1 MLYCT
6 GKYKVIERTEVDLLK
21 NSLLKLREKL
31 SEALHSVLPIIGIVM
46 VLCFTIAPI
55 SSSILLCFLMGAAM
69 IVIGTMFFTL
79 GAEISMTPM
88 GERLG
93 TAVTRSKKLSIIVI
107 LGFVLGFIITIS
119 EPDLQ
124 VLAEQ
129 VPSIPNRTLIFS
141 VALGVGVFLVI
152 ALLRMLFS
160 IALPHMLITFY
171 ILAFLLTLFVP
182 QSFLTVAF
190 DSGGVTT
197 GPMTV
202 PFIMAFGIGIS
213 AIRNDRHASD
223 DSFGL
228 VALCSI
234 GPILAVL
241 ILGMIY
247 RPADSAYIPPV
258 LPEISNSVE
267 LWKLFRVG
275 LPTYIREIAVS
286 LFPIILF
293 FGIFQIAV
301 LKLSKRNLRKI
312 IVGLVYTYIG
322 LVLFL
327 TGANVGFM
335 PAGNY
340 LGQVIASLDYNCII
354 VLIGMLIGFF
364 IVKAEPAVYVLNKQV
379 EEITDGAIP
388 ARAMSISL
396 SIGVAASI
404 GLAMLRVLTGISIL
418 WFIIPGYAI
427 ALGLSFFVPK
437 IFTAIAF
444 DSGGVASGPMTAT
457 FLLPFAQGAC
467 TAVGGNI
474 VTDAFGVVA
483 MVAMTPLITIQI
495 LGMIYQM
502 QQRSAP
508 KDQTLPEPAA
518 GFDQLDDDAI
528 IEL

>member
-88 GERLG
+88 GEWLG

-182 QSFLTVAF
+182 QSFLAVAF

-335 PAGNY
+335 LAGNY
-340 LGQVIASLDYNCII
+340 LGQVIASLDYNWII

-396 SIGVAASI
+396 SIGVAVSI

-508 KDQTLPEPAA
+508 KDQTLPEPVA

>member
-171 ILAFLLTLFVP
+171 ILAFLLTLFVA
-182 QSFLTVAF
+182 QSFLAVAF
-190 DSGGVTT
+190 DCGGVTT
-197 GPMTV
+197 GPMTG
-202 PFIMAFGIGIS
+202 PFFMAFGIGIS

-335 PAGNY
+335 LAGNY
-340 LGQVIASLDYNCII
+340 LGQVIASLDYNWII

-396 SIGVAASI
+396 SIGVAVSI

-508 KDQTLPEPAA
+508 KDQTLPEPVA

>member
-182 QSFLTVAF
+182 QSFLAVAF

-335 PAGNY
+335 LAGNY
-340 LGQVIASLDYNCII
+340 LGQVIASLDYNWII

-396 SIGVAASI
+396 SIGVAVSI

-457 FLLPFAQGAC
+457 FLLPFAPGAC
-467 TAVGGNI
+467 PAVGGNI

-508 KDQTLPEPAA
+508 KDQTLPEPVA

>member
-182 QSFLTVAF
+182 QSFLAVAF

-197 GPMTV
+197 GPMTF
-202 PFIMAFGIGIS
+202 PCIMSFGIGIY
-213 AIRNDRHASD
+213 AIRNDRHTSD
-223 DSFGL
+223 DTSGPL
-228 VALCSI
+228 APSPI
-234 GPILAVL
+234 GPIFAVL
-241 ILGMIY
+241 TLG
-247 RPADSAYIPPV
+247 
-258 LPEISNSVE
+258 
-267 LWKLFRVG
+267 
-275 LPTYIREIAVS
+275 
-286 LFPIILF
+286 
-293 FGIFQIAV
+293 
-301 LKLSKRNLRKI
+301 
-312 IVGLVYTYIG
+312 
-322 LVLFL
+322 
-327 TGANVGFM
+327 
-335 PAGNY
+335 
-340 LGQVIASLDYNCII
+340 
-354 VLIGMLIGFF
+354 
-364 IVKAEPAVYVLNKQV
+364 
-379 EEITDGAIP
+379 
-388 ARAMSISL
+388 
-396 SIGVAASI
+396 
-404 GLAMLRVLTGISIL
+404 
-418 WFIIPGYAI
+418 
-427 ALGLSFFVPK
+427 
-437 IFTAIAF
+437 
-444 DSGGVASGPMTAT
+444 
-457 FLLPFAQGAC
+457 
-467 TAVGGNI
+467 
-474 VTDAFGVVA
+474 
-483 MVAMTPLITIQI
+483 TI
-495 LGMIYQM
+495 
-502 QQRSAP
+502 
-508 KDQTLPEPAA
+508 
-518 GFDQLDDDAI
+518 
-528 IEL
+528 